1 MKLLFELLWV
11 FAKIGLFTFG
21 GGYAML
27 ALIENA
33 VVTEK
38 KWLTHE
44 DMMNVIVVAESTP
57 GPIAINCATYTG
69 WRQARLPGAIAA
81 TVGMVLPSFVIL
93 FAISQFFDHFL
104 EIKWVASAFMGIKC
118 AVGLLILQAA
128 VTMTR
133 KMKQKTPLKKGIV
146 LGSALALLAAELM
159 SFRLSTIVVMLLG
172 GCVGLA
178 AALLNRK
185 EGA

>member
-1 MKLLFELLWV
+1 MKLLVDLFWV
-11 FAKIGLFTFG
+11 FCKIGLFTFG

-33 VVTEK
+33 VVARK

-44 DMMNVIVVAESTP
+44 EMMNVMVVAESTP

-69 WRQARLPGAIAA
+69 WKQARLLGAIAA

-93 FAISQFFDHFL
+93 FAISQFFDNFL

-118 AVGLLILQAA
+118 AVGLLILQAGL
-128 VTMTR
+128 TMTQ
-133 KMKQKTPLKKGIV
+133 KMKQKTPLKRFIV
-146 LGSALALLAAELM
+146 IGSALALLAAEIL
-159 SFRLSTIVVMLLG
+159 SVRLSTIVVMLAG
-172 GCVGLA
+172 GFLSLTVSLM
-178 AALLNRK
+178 RK
-185 EGA
+185 EAT

>member
-1 MKLLFELLWV
+1 MKLLFDLLFT

-33 VVTEK
+33 VVTQK

-44 DMMNVIVVAESTP
+44 EMMNVIVVAESTP

-69 WRQARLPGAIAA
+69 WKQARLPGAIAS

-93 FAISQFFDHFL
+93 FVISQFFDNFL
-104 EIKWVASAFMGIKC
+104 EIKAVASAFMGIKC
-118 AVGLLILQAA
+118 AVGLLILQAGFN
-128 VTMTR
+128 MTR
-133 KMKQKTPLKKGIV
+133 KMKQKTPLKRVIII
-146 LGSALALLAAELM
+146 GSALALLAAELL
-159 SFRLSTIVVMLLG
+159 SVKLSTIVVMLAG
-172 GCVGLA
+172 GFVSLA
-178 AALLNRK
+178 LSLVRK
-185 EGA
+185 EAA